1 MLFSLCMYL
10 YYLSQVGIAVSP
22 LSNNA
27 LFLAICDNPFPLFF
41 RRGLNV
47 SLSTDDPLIFHRLLC
62 CVFAVLLRA
71 VCEPLVPQLTHFAH
85 VLHRRTRQ
93 PLIEEYTVAGALWR
107 LSSTDLCEIARNS
120 VLQSGFSDGF
130 KAHWLG
136 EEYHRVR
143 LSWQSLPRTGAS
155 HTLNRKSLNNHPQAK
170 YRPKKNPTFPG
181 NAWNSGNWPWLLNT
195 TT

>member
-1 MLFSLCMYL
+1 MYL

-27 LFLAICDNPFPLFF
+27 LFLAISDNPFPLFF

-47 SLSTDDPLIFHRLLC
+47 SLSTDDPLIFHRLFNSCTYSCAL
-62 CVFAVLLRA
+62 FATANAFSLS
-71 VCEPLVPQLTHFAH
+71 F
-85 VLHRRTRQ
+85 RTRQ

-120 VLQSGFSDGF
+120 VLQSGFCDGF

-136 EEYHRVR
+136 EEFHKVTQHAAIPAATAHPYPRCRSAPTNPQLAKFKPKRNPIFQDTALNLEKGRWMLNSCISR
-143 LSWQSLPRTGAS
+143 LAQRP
-155 HTLNRKSLNNHPQAK
+155 LNL
-170 YRPKKNPTFPG
+170 
-181 NAWNSGNWPWLLNT
+181 
-195 TT
+195 